1 LTQAQIIKHL
11 EPKSYAAFKV
21 ESKWLNPKRE
31 FACLDRLWQKES
43 GWRSNAANPNSS
55 AFGIPQF
62 LDSTWLNYKY
72 PLRPKDPQVQIDAG
86 LRYIY
91 KRYKTPCKAWEFW
104 KKKAGPDMHGG
115 WY

>member
-1 LTQAQIIKHL
+1 MIIKNM

-31 FACLDRLWQKES
+31 FACLDRLWHKES
-43 GWRSNAANPNSS
+43 GWRSNAANPKSS

-91 KRYKTPCKAWEFW
+91 KRYGTPCKAWEFW
-104 KKKAGPDMHGG
+104 KRQAGPDLHGG